1 MSQVTAQRL
10 QCADNSAPIRV
21 AVHEFLTGRR
31 TSRELPLSRA
41 RAGQARGGVSGCS
54 QNERFA
60 MEVSFYK
67 YAFFILM
74 GIAALGLLGI
84 VSMFASVVLRATWSW
99 LRAHWK
105 PTIKPA

>member
-1 MSQVTAQRL
+1 
-10 QCADNSAPIRV
+10 
-21 AVHEFLTGRR
+21 
-31 TSRELPLSRA
+31 
-41 RAGQARGGVSGCS
+41 
-54 QNERFA
+54 

>member
-1 MSQVTAQRL
+1 M
-10 QCADNSAPIRV
+10 
-21 AVHEFLTGRR
+21 F
-31 TSRELPLSRA
+31 
-41 RAGQARGGVSGCS
+41 
-54 QNERFA
+54 QNERFV

-84 VSMFASVVLRATWSW
+84 VSMFVWVTLRATWSW

-105 PTIKPA
+105 PTINPA